1 MKKKTKMKPAT
12 SLVHAGRNKSYAN
25 GAVNIPPYR
34 SSTVLFDTLEEFK
47 EVQHYEATSEETISS
62 FRYGRLGSP
71 NSFAL
76 EEAYSELTSA
86 YGSVATNSGLSA
98 INIAVSAFLEQGS
111 HALVSQGAYE
121 PAAEFFTKHLEP
133 FGVKTQF
140 ISPSIGREI
149 SDLIVPETKLVYL
162 EAPSSNTFEI
172 PDIDIL
178 VESIRDKSQKLGTEI
193 VITFDNTWAG
203 PLYFRPLEH
212 DIDIEILSATKY
224 LVGHSDAMLGLV
236 ACTEKTYQS
245 VRNSSKN
252 QGIAAEP
259 DACYL
264 GLRGLRTMSVRMQ
277 SQFKSAIEIAN
288 WLEEQEIVQEVLYP
302 PLRSS
307 SSHHNWKKHFTGG
320 GSLMSI
326 ILDNKYTDNPLA
338 VMLDNMELFGMGYSW
353 GGFESLMTPCKLQ
366 KERVTGLDQ
375 LQNTILRLHIGL
387 EDINDLINDLES
399 GFNRLKTI

>member
-1 MKKKTKMKPAT
+1 MKKKTKMKSAT
-12 SLVHAGRNKSYAN
+12 SLVHAGRNKNYAN

-34 SSTVLFDTLEEFK
+34 SSTVLFETLDEYKTWDHE
-47 EVQHYEATSEETISS
+47 YTS

-71 NSFAL
+71 NSLAL

-86 YGSVATNSGLSA
+86 YRSVATNSGMSA

-111 HALVSQGAYE
+111 HALVTQGAYE
-121 PAAEFFTKHLEP
+121 PAAELFIKHLGP

-149 SDLIVPETKLVYL
+149 SDLILPETKLVYL
-162 EAPSSNTFEI
+162 AAPSSNTFEI

-178 VESIRDKSQKLGTEI
+178 VESIRNKSQELGTEI
-193 VITFDNTWAG
+193 IIIFDNTWAG

-212 DIDIEILSATKY
+212 DIDIEIQAATKY
-224 LVGHSDAMLGLV
+224 VVGHSDAMLGLV

-245 VRNSSKN
+245 VKNSSRN

-277 SQFKSAIEIAN
+277 SQFKSANEVAN

-302 PLRSS
+302 PLSSS
-307 SSHHNWKKHFTGG
+307 SSHNNWKKYFTGG

-326 ILDNKYTDNPLA
+326 VLDKKYTDNQLA
-338 VMLDNMELFGMGYSW
+338 IMFDNMELFAMGYSW

-366 KERVTGLDQ
+366 KERITGLDQ
-375 LQNTILRLHIGL
+375 LQNNIIRLHIGL
-387 EDINDLINDLES
+387 EDISDLISDLKS
-399 GFNRLKTI
+399 GFNRLKTS

>member
-1 MKKKTKMKPAT
+1 MNKKKKMKSAT

-34 SSTVLFDTLEEFK
+34 SSTVLFDTLEEYK
-47 EVQHYEATSEETISS
+47 TWDHEYSS

-71 NSFAL
+71 NSLAL
-76 EEAYSELTSA
+76 EEAYSELTGA
-86 YGSVATNSGLSA
+86 YRSVATNSGMSA
-98 INIAVSAFLEQGS
+98 INIAVSAFVEQGS
-111 HALVSQGAYE
+111 HALVTEGAYE
-121 PAAEFFTKHLEP
+121 PAAELFIKHLEP
-133 FGVKTQF
+133 FGVKTKF

-149 SDLIVPETKLVYL
+149 SDLILPETKLVYL

-178 VESIRDKSQKLGTEI
+178 VESIRNKSQELGTEI
-193 VITFDNTWAG
+193 IIIFDNTWAG

-212 DIDIEILSATKY
+212 DIDIEIQAATKY
-224 LVGHSDAMLGLV
+224 VVGHSDAMLGLV

-245 VRNSSKN
+245 VKNSSRN

-277 SQFKSAIEIAN
+277 SQFKSANEVAN

-302 PLRSS
+302 PLSSS
-307 SSHHNWKKHFTGG
+307 SSHNNWKKYFTGG

-326 ILDNKYTDNPLA
+326 VLDKKYTDNQLA
-338 VMLDNMELFGMGYSW
+338 IMLDNMELFAMGYSW

-366 KERVTGLDQ
+366 KERVSGLDQ
-375 LQNTILRLHIGL
+375 LQNNILRLHIGL
-387 EDINDLINDLES
+387 EDVSDLIGDLES
-399 GFNRLKTI
+399 GFNRLKTT

>member
-1 MKKKTKMKPAT
+1 MKKKTKMKSAT
-12 SLVHAGRNKSYAN
+12 SLVHAGRNKNYAN

-34 SSTVLFDTLEEFK
+34 SSTVLFETLDEYKTWDHE
-47 EVQHYEATSEETISS
+47 YTS

-71 NSFAL
+71 NSLAL

-86 YGSVATNSGLSA
+86 YRSVATNSGMSA

-111 HALVSQGAYE
+111 HALVTQGAYE
-121 PAAEFFTKHLEP
+121 PAAELFIKHLGP

-149 SDLIVPETKLVYL
+149 SDLILPETKLVYL

-178 VESIRDKSQKLGTEI
+178 VESIRNKSQELGTEI
-193 VITFDNTWAG
+193 IIIFDNTWAG

-212 DIDIEILSATKY
+212 DIDIEIQAATKY
-224 LVGHSDAMLGLV
+224 VVGHSDAMLGLV

-245 VRNSSKN
+245 VKNSSRN

-277 SQFKSAIEIAN
+277 SQFKSANEVAN

-302 PLRSS
+302 PLSSS
-307 SSHHNWKKHFTGG
+307 SSHNNWKKYFTGG

-326 ILDNKYTDNPLA
+326 VLDKKYTDNQLA
-338 VMLDNMELFGMGYSW
+338 IMFDNMELFAMGYSW

-366 KERVTGLDQ
+366 KERITGLDQ
-375 LQNTILRLHIGL
+375 LQNNIIRLHIGL
-387 EDINDLINDLES
+387 EDISDLISDLKS
-399 GFNRLKTI
+399 GFNRLKTS

>member
-1 MKKKTKMKPAT
+1 MNKKKKMKPAT
-12 SLVHAGRNKSYAN
+12 SLVHAGRNKLYAN

-34 SSTVLFDTLEEFK
+34 SSTVLFDTLEEYK
-47 EVQHYEATSEETISS
+47 AWDHAYSS

-71 NSFAL
+71 NSLAL

-86 YGSVATNSGLSA
+86 YRSVATNSGMSA

-111 HALVSQGAYE
+111 HALVTQGAYE
-121 PAAEFFTKHLEP
+121 PAAELFTKHLGP
-133 FGVKTQF
+133 FGIKTQF
-140 ISPSIGREI
+140 ISPSIGKEI

-178 VESIRDKSQKLGTEI
+178 VESIRDKSQELGTEI

-212 DIDIEILSATKY
+212 DIDIEIQAATKY
-224 LVGHSDAMLGLV
+224 VVGHSDAMLGLV

-245 VRNSSKN
+245 VKNSSKN
-252 QGIAAEP
+252 QGISAEP

-264 GLRGLRTMSVRMQ
+264 GLRGLRTMAIRMQ
-277 SQFKSAIEIAN
+277 SQFESAIEVAN
-288 WLEEQEIVQEVLYP
+288 WLEKQELVTEVLYP
-302 PLRSS
+302 PLSSS
-307 SSHHNWKKHFTGG
+307 SSHDNWKKYFTGG
-320 GSLMSI
+320 GSLM
-326 ILDNKYTDNPLA
+326 T
-338 VMLDNMELFGMGYSW
+338 VMLDNMELFAMGYSW

-366 KERVTGLDQ
+366 KERVSGLDP
-375 LQNTILRLHIGL
+375 LQNTIIRLHIGL
-387 EDINDLINDLES
+387 EDISDLINDLES
-399 GFNRLKTI
+399 GFNRLKKI

>member
-1 MKKKTKMKPAT
+1 MKKKTKMKSAT
-12 SLVHAGRNKSYAN
+12 SLVHAGRNKNYAN

-34 SSTVLFDTLEEFK
+34 SSTVLFETLDEYKTWDHE
-47 EVQHYEATSEETISS
+47 YSS

-71 NSFAL
+71 NSLAL

-86 YGSVATNSGLSA
+86 YRSVATNSGMSA

-111 HALVSQGAYE
+111 HALVTQGAYE
-121 PAAEFFTKHLEP
+121 PAAELFIKHLGP

-149 SDLIVPETKLVYL
+149 SDLILPETKLVYL

-178 VESIRDKSQKLGTEI
+178 VESIRNKSQELGTEI
-193 VITFDNTWAG
+193 IIIFDNTWAG

-212 DIDIEILSATKY
+212 DIDIEIQAATKY
-224 LVGHSDAMLGLV
+224 VVGHSDAMLGLV

-245 VRNSSKN
+245 VKNSSRN

-277 SQFKSAIEIAN
+277 SQFKSANEVAN

-302 PLRSS
+302 PLSSS
-307 SSHHNWKKHFTGG
+307 SSHNNWKKYFTGG

-326 ILDNKYTDNPLA
+326 VLDKKYTDNQLA
-338 VMLDNMELFGMGYSW
+338 IMFDNMELFAMGYSW

-366 KERVTGLDQ
+366 KERITGLDQ
-375 LQNTILRLHIGL
+375 LQNNIIRLHIGL
-387 EDINDLINDLES
+387 EDISDLISDLKS
-399 GFNRLKTI
+399 GFNRLKTS

>member
-1 MKKKTKMKPAT
+1 MKKKTKMKSAT
-12 SLVHAGRNKSYAN
+12 SLVHAGRNKNYAN

-34 SSTVLFDTLEEFK
+34 SSTVLFDTLDEYKTWDHE
-47 EVQHYEATSEETISS
+47 YTS

-71 NSFAL
+71 NSLAL

-86 YGSVATNSGLSA
+86 YRSVATNSGMSA

-111 HALVSQGAYE
+111 HALVTQGAYE
-121 PAAEFFTKHLEP
+121 PAAELFIKHLGP

-149 SDLIVPETKLVYL
+149 SDLILPETKLVYL

-178 VESIRDKSQKLGTEI
+178 VESIRNKSQELGTEI
-193 VITFDNTWAG
+193 IIIFDNTWAG

-212 DIDIEILSATKY
+212 DIDIEIQAATKY
-224 LVGHSDAMLGLV
+224 VVGHSDAMLGLV

-245 VRNSSKN
+245 VKNSSRN

-277 SQFKSAIEIAN
+277 SQFKSANEVAN

-302 PLRSS
+302 PLSSS
-307 SSHHNWKKHFTGG
+307 SSHNNWKKYFTGG

-326 ILDNKYTDNPLA
+326 VLDKKYTDNQLA
-338 VMLDNMELFGMGYSW
+338 IMFDNMELFAMGYSW

-366 KERVTGLDQ
+366 KERITGLDQ
-375 LQNTILRLHIGL
+375 LQNNIIRLHIGL
-387 EDINDLINDLES
+387 EDISDLISDLKS
-399 GFNRLKTI
+399 GFNRLKTS

>member
-1 MKKKTKMKPAT
+1 MKKKTKMKSAT
-12 SLVHAGRNKSYAN
+12 SLVHAGRNKNYAN

-34 SSTVLFDTLEEFK
+34 SSTVLFDTLDEYKTWDHE
-47 EVQHYEATSEETISS
+47 YSS

-71 NSFAL
+71 NSLAL

-86 YGSVATNSGLSA
+86 YRSVATNSGMSA

-111 HALVSQGAYE
+111 HALVTQGAYE
-121 PAAEFFTKHLEP
+121 PAAELFIKHLGP
-133 FGVKTQF
+133 FGVTTQF
-140 ISPSIGREI
+140 ISPLIGREI
-149 SDLIVPETKLVYL
+149 SDLILPETKLVYL

-178 VESIRDKSQKLGTEI
+178 VESIRNKSQELGTEI
-193 VITFDNTWAG
+193 IIIFDNTWAG

-212 DIDIEILSATKY
+212 DIDIEIQAATKY
-224 LVGHSDAMLGLV
+224 VVGHSDAMLGLV

-245 VRNSSKN
+245 VKNSSRN
-252 QGIAAEP
+252 QGISAEP

-277 SQFKSAIEIAN
+277 SQFKSANEVAN

-302 PLRSS
+302 PLSSS
-307 SSHHNWKKHFTGG
+307 SSHNNWKKYFTGG

-326 ILDNKYTDNPLA
+326 VLDKKYTDNQLA
-338 VMLDNMELFGMGYSW
+338 IMFDNMELFAMGYSW

-366 KERVTGLDQ
+366 KERITGLDQ
-375 LQNTILRLHIGL
+375 LQNNIIRLHIGL
-387 EDINDLINDLES
+387 EDISDLISDLKS
-399 GFNRLKTI
+399 GFNRLKTS

>member
-1 MKKKTKMKPAT
+1 MNKKKKMKSAT

-34 SSTVLFDTLEEFK
+34 SSTVLFDTLDEYKTWDHE
-47 EVQHYEATSEETISS
+47 YSS

-71 NSFAL
+71 NSLAL
-76 EEAYSELTSA
+76 EEAYSELTGA
-86 YGSVATNSGLSA
+86 YRSVATNSGMSA
-98 INIAVSAFLEQGS
+98 INIAVSAFVEQGS
-111 HALVSQGAYE
+111 HALVTEGAYE
-121 PAAEFFTKHLEP
+121 PAAELFIKHLEP
-133 FGVKTQF
+133 FGVKTKF

-149 SDLIVPETKLVYL
+149 SDLILPETKLVYL

-178 VESIRDKSQKLGTEI
+178 VESIRNKSQELGTEI
-193 VITFDNTWAG
+193 IIIFDNTWAG

-212 DIDIEILSATKY
+212 DIDIEIQAATKY
-224 LVGHSDAMLGLV
+224 VVGHSDAMLGLV
-236 ACTEKTYQS
+236 ACTENTYQS
-245 VRNSSKN
+245 VKNSSRN

-277 SQFKSAIEIAN
+277 SQFKSANEVAN

-302 PLRSS
+302 PLSSS
-307 SSHHNWKKHFTGG
+307 SSHNNWKKYFTGG

-326 ILDNKYTDNPLA
+326 VLDKKYTDNQLA
-338 VMLDNMELFGMGYSW
+338 IMLDNMELFAMGYSW

-366 KERVTGLDQ
+366 KERVSGLDQ
-375 LQNTILRLHIGL
+375 LQNNILRLHIGL
-387 EDINDLINDLES
+387 EDVSDLIGDLES
-399 GFNRLKTI
+399 GFNRLKTS

>member
-1 MKKKTKMKPAT
+1 MNKKKKMKSAT

-34 SSTVLFDTLEEFK
+34 SSTVLFDNLEEYK
-47 EVQHYEATSEETISS
+47 AWDHEYSS

-71 NSFAL
+71 NSLAL

-86 YGSVATNSGLSA
+86 YRSVATNSGMSA
-98 INIAVSAFLEQGS
+98 INIAVSAFLEQGN
-111 HALVSQGAYE
+111 HALVTQGAYE
-121 PAAEFFTKHLEP
+121 PAAELFIKHLGP

-149 SDLIVPETKLVYL
+149 SDFILPETKLVYL

-178 VESIRDKSQKLGTEI
+178 VESIRDKSKELGTEI
-193 VITFDNTWAG
+193 VIIFDNTWAG

-212 DIDIEILSATKY
+212 DIDIEIQAATKY
-224 LVGHSDAMLGLV
+224 VVGHSDAMLGLV

-245 VRNSSKN
+245 VKNSSKN

-277 SQFKSAIEIAN
+277 SQFNSANEVAN
-288 WLEEQEIVQEVLYP
+288 WLEKQEVVKEVLYP
-302 PLRSS
+302 PLSSS
-307 SSHHNWKKHFTGG
+307 SSHNNWKKYFTGG

-326 ILDNKYTDNPLA
+326 VLDKQYTDNQLA
-338 VMLDNMELFGMGYSW
+338 VMLDNMDLFAMGYSW

-366 KERVTGLDQ
+366 KERVSDLDQ
-375 LQNTILRLHIGL
+375 LQNSMIRLHIGL
-387 EDINDLINDLES
+387 EDISDLIGDLES
-399 GFNRLKTI
+399 GLNRLERI

>member
-47 EVQHYEATSEETISS
+47 EVQHYEAGSEETISS

-193 VITFDNTWAG
+193 LITFDNTWAG

-307 SSHHNWKKHFTGG
+307 SSHGNWKKHFTGG

-366 KERVTGLDQ
+366 KERVSGLDQ
-375 LQNTILRLHIGL
+375 LQNNILRLHIGL
-387 EDINDLINDLES
+387 EDVSDLIGDLES

>member
-1 MKKKTKMKPAT
+1 MKKKTKMKSAT
-12 SLVHAGRNKSYAN
+12 SLVHAGRNKNYAN

-34 SSTVLFDTLEEFK
+34 SSTVLFDTLDEYKTWDHE
-47 EVQHYEATSEETISS
+47 YSS

-71 NSFAL
+71 NSLAL

-86 YGSVATNSGLSA
+86 YRSVATNSGMSA

-111 HALVSQGAYE
+111 HALVTQGAYE
-121 PAAEFFTKHLEP
+121 PAAELFIKHLGP
-133 FGVKTQF
+133 FGVTTQF
-140 ISPSIGREI
+140 ISPLIGREI
-149 SDLIVPETKLVYL
+149 SDLILPETKLVYL

-178 VESIRDKSQKLGTEI
+178 VESIRNKSQELGTEI
-193 VITFDNTWAG
+193 IIIFDNTWAG

-212 DIDIEILSATKY
+212 DIDIEIQAATKY
-224 LVGHSDAMLGLV
+224 VVGHSDAMLGLV

-245 VRNSSKN
+245 VKNSSRN
-252 QGIAAEP
+252 QGISAEP

-277 SQFKSAIEIAN
+277 SQFKSANEVAN

-302 PLRSS
+302 PLSSS
-307 SSHHNWKKHFTGG
+307 SSHNNWKKYFTGG

-326 ILDNKYTDNPLA
+326 VLDKKYTDNQLA
-338 VMLDNMELFGMGYSW
+338 IMFDNMELFAMGYSW

-366 KERVTGLDQ
+366 KERITGLDQ
-375 LQNTILRLHIGL
+375 LQNNIIRLHIGL
-387 EDINDLINDLES
+387 EDISDLISDLES
-399 GFNRLKTI
+399 GFNRLKTS